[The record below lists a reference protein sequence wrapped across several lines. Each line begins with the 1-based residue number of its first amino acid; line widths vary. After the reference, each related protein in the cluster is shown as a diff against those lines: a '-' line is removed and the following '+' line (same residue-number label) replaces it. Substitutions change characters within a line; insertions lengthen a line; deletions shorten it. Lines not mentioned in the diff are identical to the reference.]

1 MSFFSQPK
9 PRRFHHQP
17 IYYDE
22 HTDRVKNI
30 ERRARKELGLDST
43 PESRRESLRGVFTN
57 DVREKRQRRGMIKRN
72 ALINNTGAVIVI
84 ILVLLLFWI
93 YLSK

>member
-9 PRRFHHQP
+9 PRRFHHEP

-57 DVREKRQRRGMIKRN
+57 DVREKRQRLRQLFRHAGRGKISDKCFAHEKNLLFR
-72 ALINNTGAVIVI
+72 
-84 ILVLLLFWI
+84 ILV
-93 YLSK
+93 SV

>member
-9 PRRFHHQP
+9 PRGSITSRYTTMSIP
-17 IYYDE
+17 
-22 HTDRVKNI
+22 TGLRTL
-30 ERRARKELGLDST
+30 RGGPARNLALIALLSPG
-43 PESRRESLRGVFTN
+43 RESLRGVFTN